1 MMRGGVT
8 LNPMRNEKD
17 LQPLEPDSKFVLI
30 EYVEERP
37 PLLSQRGMA
46 SRLINW
52 WKPLNPGPAAAAVAA
67 AVNESRLSAGSSGRK
82 QHAFGSSSGSS
93 SGSSDGD
100 RPKPFAYGETR
111 ALQILEESP
120 FLGEI
125 KPGSCLQ
132 SICNELYRAPIVEH
146 KVRATTLHC
155 LSSAL
160 KVVTTTST
168 TSTSAIAFLACWC
181 CLVLLWVCSQ

>member
-8 LNPMRNEKD
+8 LNPMRNELD
-17 LQPLEPDSKFVLI
+17 LQPLEPDSKFVLV

-52 WKPLNPGPAAAAVAA
+52 WKPLNPGPAAAAIAA
-67 AVNESRLSAGSSGRK
+67 AVNESRNINSAGASSGRK
-82 QHAFGSSSGSS
+82 QHLFGSSSSSS
-93 SGSSDGD
+93 SGGGSGSGDAD
-100 RPKPFAYGETR
+100 RPKPFAHGETR

-120 FLGEI
+120 FIGEI

-146 KVRATTLHC
+146 KVRCNTAIVR
-155 LSSAL
+155 SI
-160 KVVTTTST
+160 TST
-168 TSTSAIAFLACWC
+168 AAISCWC
-181 CLVLLWVCSQ
+181 SGASAVV

>member
-52 WKPLNPGPAAAAVAA
+52 WKPMNPGPAAAAVAA
-67 AVNESRLSAGSSGRK
+67 AVNESRISAGSSGRK
-82 QHAFGSSSGSS
+82 QHAFGHSS

-146 KVRATTLHC
+146 KVRDPIYTTL
-155 LSSAL
+155 LISMISSG
-160 KVVTTTST
+160 S
-168 TSTSAIAFLACWC
+168 IYY
-181 CLVLLWVCSQ
+181 